1 MGKRQNQ
8 LLTPGFYVRRRMLN
22 NKPAMFGLGF
32 ISLALVIS
40 VMGYLLMPDQSPD
53 ANDGAVQVQKQVPGF
68 TATFLKIRKNRNIR
82 QRSLLGRAFFWSGK
96 CLHDCAS

>member
-68 TATFLKIRKNRNIR
+68 HSNIPENQKKQKHPPEEPAWQGPFLVRKV
-82 QRSLLGRAFFWSGK
+82 LT
-96 CLHDCAS
+96 